1 MDAMARR
8 GRRERGERGERG
20 ERREARGFTLIEVAI
35 AVAVLMT
42 VLGGIAGVWAM
53 AAASTRAAREQTLAM
68 QLARDKLEQLAAL
81 TWAVQSVG
89 GVDVLAS
96 DVTTNVSRVPATTDG
111 AGTRASPPDSLGTSR
126 ATYADY
132 LDARGRWLSAGPSP
146 PADARFV
153 RRWWLART
161 GTGSSEMLLL
171 QVLVATVSADAAMA
185 DAGDAGE
192 ADDGDEAM
200 GAAGAWWRNHPGAVW
215 LCGAKVR
222 RRVAS

>member
-1 MDAMARR
+1 MDATVSRAS
-8 GRRERGERGERG
+8 GE
-20 ERREARGFTLIEVAI
+20 ASGFTLIEVAI
-35 AVAVLMT
+35 AVAILMT
-42 VLGGIAGVWAM
+42 VLAGIAGVWAM
-53 AAASTRAAREQTLAM
+53 AAASTRVAREQTLAM

-81 TWAVQSVG
+81 TWAVHTAG

-111 AGTRASPPDSLGTSR
+111 AGTGESPPDSLASSR
-126 ATYADY
+126 ATYTDY

-146 PADARFV
+146 PAGARFV

-161 GTGSSEMLLL
+161 GAGASEMLLF
-171 QVLVATVSADAAMA
+171 QVLVAAMSASGVEADHDEAATA
-185 DAGDAGE
+185 AGE
-192 ADDGDEAM
+192 
-200 GAAGAWWRNHPGAVW
+200 WWRSHPGAVW